1 MRSFGIGS
9 AGILASAAAGL
20 AGMFLI
26 SRGRIHLDLGWG
38 RSLHPLGPVT
48 VQINAPRD
56 LVFEQISSPYLG
68 QMPAALRS
76 KLKVL
81 EKGSNLVVAEHRTK
95 LPLMDAVTVEA
106 VRFDPP
112 GRIGFRLLRGPV
124 PHVSE
129 EFLLEET
136 ESGTALSYR
145 GELGADLWVL
155 GRIYGGSIVRPSW
168 ESAVARSMEEIKKG
182 AEQRAA
188 ARRRRAGESSS

>member
-1 MRSFGIGS
+1 MRSLGIGS
-9 AGILASAAAGL
+9 AGILRSAATGL

-38 RSLHPLGPVT
+38 RSLHPLGPFA

-68 QMPAALRS
+68 RMPAALRS

-106 VRFDPP
+106 VQFHPP
-112 GRIGFRLLRGPV
+112 GRISFRLLRGPV

-136 ESGTALSYR
+136 GSGTALSYR

-155 GRIYGGSIVRPSW
+155 GRLYGGSIVCPSW
-168 ESAVARSMEEIKKG
+168 ESAVAHSMEEIKKG
-182 AEQRAA
+182 AERRAA
-188 ARRRRAGESSS
+188 ARWRRSGES

>member
-1 MRSFGIGS
+1 
-9 AGILASAAAGL
+9 
-20 AGMFLI
+20 MFLM

-56 LVFEQISSPYLG
+56 LVFEQISAPYLG
-68 QMPAALRS
+68 RTPAALRG

-81 EKGSNLVVAEHRTK
+81 EAGSNLVVAEHRTR
-95 LPLMDAVTVEA
+95 LPLMDAVTVES
-106 VRFDPP
+106 VQFDPP

-136 ESGTALSYR
+136 GSGTALIYR
-145 GELGADLWVL
+145 GELGADLWIL
-155 GRIYGGSIVRPSW
+155 GRLYGGSIVRPAW
-168 ESAVARSMEEIKKG
+168 EGAVVSSMEEIKKG
-182 AEQRAA
+182 AEKRAA
-188 ARRRRAGESSS
+188 ARRRRAGES